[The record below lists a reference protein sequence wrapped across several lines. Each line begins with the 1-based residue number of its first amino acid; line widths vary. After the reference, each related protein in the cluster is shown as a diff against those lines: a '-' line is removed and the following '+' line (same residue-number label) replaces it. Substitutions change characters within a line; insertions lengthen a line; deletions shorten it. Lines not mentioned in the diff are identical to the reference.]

1 MIFLEIDFFLKQHG
15 HLKSRFLAQ
24 LSKPRS
30 IIQAGERTIIHGFHL
45 IAVIIDIFL
54 RHSSR
59 SWLFS

>member
-15 HLKSRFLAQ
+15 HLKSRFLSQ

-54 RHSSR
+54 RH
-59 SWLFS
+59 